1 MSLPLPTPREGPHIP
16 YWGPRRSP
24 AQCPPPVG
32 GTLAMWEPVLIV
44 LAVGAGA
51 LLCRTDHPLPSPSS
65 LARQWTL
72 EDEEEQERERRRRH
86 RNLSSTTD
94 DEAAPPALDA
104 DPPAPERLP
113 SVEEAE
119 IPQQPPPPDSKD
131 ENEDVRTVVRTRQER
146 RQRQR
151 LVEAAQAP
159 VREQLEAEQGDS
171 EGAGQAGQ
179 RPLVPRKEVE
189 LPPHRTLSR
198 ERWGSGA
205 REEES
210 AGKEPSGGR
219 KWGSEKPAAPGKT
232 CPERS
237 PDSEEVSV
245 SERSPG
251 PEKVS
256 VLEKIAVLEK
266 RTVSGKRS
274 VSEKASISE
283 KLPAPGKTRG
293 SEKRLVSEKAAVFEK
308 PMASGAESAPT
319 RAAASGQA
327 QEQPASGK
335 SPSIT
340 QGQRRARPEEQPASP
355 ASEPRAVAGR
365 LPPITLQVKIPSR
378 EDEVDTSSPTGAT
391 YSSSLRRSSPRT
403 ISFRMSPKR
412 DISEAALTRSAS
424 MRLPASSV
432 SLGQKLERY
441 HTAIQRSESVKYP
454 GSTRTEFLVA
464 PVDVA
469 RKRHLFEKE
478 LAGQGREE
486 PMSSRKEDLKLSG
499 VVTSRL
505 NLWISRTQESG
516 DRDPQVPCPSRGL
529 SPRALGGRV
538 ITAEEPF
545 WEWGWLWRSLRVRR
559 QQRGGSG
566 VLPQEGEG
574 PGGPESLACHCR
586 PEPLVSAQMPTTRRY
601 RKSRPLPGGPS
612 GERKQIP
619 PWMPRCGAGG
629 LPWGDAHAHPCTPPG
644 LRLHSPAL
652 RQACPNLQNTG
663 RTFCWLLPLAV

>member
-1 MSLPLPTPREGPHIP
+1 MSGSRKS
-16 YWGPRRSP
+16 W
-24 AQCPPPVG
+24 A
-32 GTLAMWEPVLIV
+32 TL
-44 LAVGAGA
+44 
-51 LLCRTDHPLPSPSS
+51 SS

-274 VSEKASISE
+274 LSEKASISE

-293 SEKRLVSEKAAVFEK
+293 SEKRLVSEKAEVFEK
-308 PMASGAESAPT
+308 PLASGPEPAPT

-441 HTAIQRSESVKYP
+441 HTAIQVGSRPCWGRGHGQSGGRGHGQSAGGSAPCALCSQRSESVKYP

-486 PMSSRKEDLKLSG
+486 PTSSRKEDLKLSG

-516 DRDPQVPCPSRGL
+516 DRDPQEVQKESAAARRTQWRKKTDPSL
-529 SPRALGGRV
+529 D
-538 ITAEEPF
+538 
-545 WEWGWLWRSLRVRR
+545 
-559 QQRGGSG
+559 
-566 VLPQEGEG
+566 
-574 PGGPESLACHCR
+574 
-586 PEPLVSAQMPTTRRY
+586 AQ
-601 RKSRPLPGGPS
+601 
-612 GERKQIP
+612 
-619 PWMPRCGAGG
+619 
-629 LPWGDAHAHPCTPPG
+629 
-644 LRLHSPAL
+644 
-652 RQACPNLQNTG
+652 
-663 RTFCWLLPLAV
+663 V

>member
-1 MSLPLPTPREGPHIP
+1 MSLPLPTPREWAPHPSPTRRGPHIP

-131 ENEDVRTVVRTRQER
+131 ENEDIRTVVRTRQER

-308 PMASGAESAPT
+308 PMASGAEPAPT
-319 RAAASGQA
+319 KAAASGQA

-340 QGQRRARPEEQPASP
+340 QGQRRACPEEQPASP

-486 PMSSRKEDLKLSG
+486 PTSSRKEDLKLSG

-516 DRDPQVPCPSRGL
+516 DRDPQEVQKESAAARRTQWRKKTDPSL
-529 SPRALGGRV
+529 D
-538 ITAEEPF
+538 
-545 WEWGWLWRSLRVRR
+545 
-559 QQRGGSG
+559 
-566 VLPQEGEG
+566 
-574 PGGPESLACHCR
+574 
-586 PEPLVSAQMPTTRRY
+586 AQ
-601 RKSRPLPGGPS
+601 
-612 GERKQIP
+612 
-619 PWMPRCGAGG
+619 
-629 LPWGDAHAHPCTPPG
+629 
-644 LRLHSPAL
+644 
-652 RQACPNLQNTG
+652 
-663 RTFCWLLPLAV
+663 V

>member
-1 MSLPLPTPREGPHIP
+1 M
-16 YWGPRRSP
+16 
-24 AQCPPPVG
+24 
-32 GTLAMWEPVLIV
+32 
-44 LAVGAGA
+44 
-51 LLCRTDHPLPSPSS
+51 
-65 LARQWTL
+65 
-72 EDEEEQERERRRRH
+72 
-86 RNLSSTTD
+86 
-94 DEAAPPALDA
+94 
-104 DPPAPERLP
+104 
-113 SVEEAE
+113 EEAE

-293 SEKRLVSEKAAVFEK
+293 SEKRLVSEKAEVFEK
-308 PMASGAESAPT
+308 PLASGPEPAPT

-365 LPPITLQVKIPSR
+365 LPPITLQVGGAPAPTPCSWVVSGSLSLSSVLLPLGRPWPVLPSLPAPLLSDGGPGCDGEHLVPTAHPHPSCRPWEASDPSR
-378 EDEVDTSSPTGAT
+378 SSPGKPCLGAWDWSPNPT
-391 YSSSLRRSSPRT
+391 AEADGQEAVDGGLDRPACSPWQIRLGGPYSSS
-403 ISFRMSPKR
+403 
-412 DISEAALTRSAS
+412 
-424 MRLPASSV
+424 
-432 SLGQKLERY
+432 
-441 HTAIQRSESVKYP
+441 
-454 GSTRTEFLVA
+454 
-464 PVDVA
+464 
-469 RKRHLFEKE
+469 
-478 LAGQGREE
+478 
-486 PMSSRKEDLKLSG
+486 
-499 VVTSRL
+499 
-505 NLWISRTQESG
+505 
-516 DRDPQVPCPSRGL
+516 
-529 SPRALGGRV
+529 
-538 ITAEEPF
+538 
-545 WEWGWLWRSLRVRR
+545 
-559 QQRGGSG
+559 GSG
-566 VLPQEGEG
+566 
-574 PGGPESLACHCR
+574 R
-586 PEPLVSAQMPTTRRY
+586 P
-601 RKSRPLPGGPS
+601 RP
-612 GERKQIP
+612 
-619 PWMPRCGAGG
+619 
-629 LPWGDAHAHPCTPPG
+629 
-644 LRLHSPAL
+644 PA
-652 RQACPNLQNTG
+652 
-663 RTFCWLLPLAV
+663 